1 MKAQF
6 ADLSE
11 RTRQWDEQ
19 RRAYRRNERRRVWAL
34 CDAIQIASASGQQK
48 RVGALL
54 DEMHALVDR
63 ARRGRPQISEDGNR
77 S

>member
-19 RRAYRRNERRRVWAL
+19 RRTYRRDERRRVWAL
-34 CDAIQIASASGQQK
+34 CDAIQIASASGQQQ
-48 RVGALL
+48 RVGLL
-54 DEMHALVDR
+54 LEEMHALVAR
-63 ARRGRPQISEDGNR
+63 ARRGRLQIPDVGNR